1 MLGTAIIVLR
11 EVLEAAL
18 IVGMV
23 MAASQGVR
31 GRGGWVAGGVA
42 GGALGAIVVAGF
54 AESLAAAAAGIGQEL
69 FNAAILFAAVAML
82 GWHNI
87 WMRRHAS
94 ELAAAANRLGAA
106 VRAGSRPLWAL
117 AFAVGLAA
125 FREGPEGG
133 PFLYGIAA
141 AGRGGTGPLAPR

>member
-18 IVGMV
+18 IVGIV
-23 MAASQGVR
+23 MAASQGVPR
-31 GRGGWVAGGVA
+31 RGGWVGGGVV

-54 AESLAAAAAGIGQEL
+54 AESLAAAVAGIGQEI

-87 WMRRHAS
+87 WMRRPPGD
-94 ELAAAANRLGAA
+94 LARAATRR
-106 VRAGSRPLWAL
+106 RAPGRPWTH
-117 AFAVGLAA
+117 
-125 FREGPEGG
+125 P
-133 PFLYGIAA
+133 
-141 AGRGGTGPLAPR
+141 